1 MADASDDEAD
11 AMASVR
17 MLYVVFTKLRQLA
30 ANGIPDSCAH
40 VPRLP
45 AALAEADRPFN
56 QTYCNRHA
64 KVFRDNYRVNHHVF
78 DSLVEI
84 CDAQITEPV
93 RRKRELLGVTLDA
106 REQSKSQTLHIA
118 IIPSLHRVVNAVP
131 RLLLQ
136 ALPRRTPSG
145 CEH

>member
-17 MLYVVFTKLRQLA
+17 MLYVMFTKLRQLA
-30 ANGIPDSCAH
+30 ANGIPDSCAR

-93 RRKRELLGVTLDA
+93 RPTQTSSLAISLRLCCSNLRSSCCSALCRMVA
-106 REQSKSQTLHIA
+106 RCSPHKYQFG
-118 IIPSLHRVVNAVP
+118 SL
-131 RLLLQ
+131 
-136 ALPRRTPSG
+136 RRPKG
-145 CEH
+145 LF

>member
-17 MLYVVFTKLRQLA
+17 MLYVMFTKLRQLA
-30 ANGIPDSCAH
+30 ANGIPDSCAR

-64 KVFRDNYRVNHHVF
+64 KVFRGNYRVNHHV
-78 DSLVEI
+78 VEI

-93 RRKRELLGVTLDA
+93 RPTQTSSLAISQLAIFLLLGSLSNGRAVLTTQVSVRLPQKTERAILRKRILCGD
-106 REQSKSQTLHIA
+106 
-118 IIPSLHRVVNAVP
+118 NA
-131 RLLLQ
+131 
-136 ALPRRTPSG
+136 
-145 CEH
+145 H

>member
-17 MLYVVFTKLRQLA
+17 MLFVMFTKLRQLA
-30 ANGIPDSCAH
+30 DNGIPDSCAR

-45 AALAEADRPFN
+45 TALAEADRPFN

-84 CDAQITEPV
+84 CDAQITEPA
-93 RRKRELLGVTLDA
+93 RSKRELLGVTLDWVICP
-106 REQSKSQTLHIA
+106 RSRRQVQDRLF
-118 IIPSLHRVVNAVP
+118 NVP
-131 RLLLQ
+131 QVSYSWHEDNYRFSS
-136 ALPRRTPSG
+136 AP
-145 CEH
+145 H